1 MHWVAKFRRT
11 GTAQKVVLFVNI
23 NNLIKPLLLA
33 AEKGYIDIVRLLLE
47 QGAPIN
53 VLREGESLLLELL
66 QRGNAE
72 IVKLLLKYGAEVKPT
87 NRRIPLNT
95 AISYG

>member
-72 IVKLLLKYGAEVKPT
+72 IVKLLLKYRAKVKPT

-95 AISYG
+95 AISYS